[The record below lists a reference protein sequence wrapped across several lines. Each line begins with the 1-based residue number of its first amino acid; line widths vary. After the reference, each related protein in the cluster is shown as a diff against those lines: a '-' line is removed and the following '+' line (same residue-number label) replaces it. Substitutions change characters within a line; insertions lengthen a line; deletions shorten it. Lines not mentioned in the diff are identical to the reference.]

1 MYRSGGGR
9 VGPSRTTPANT
20 QCQKCLKRGHY
31 SYECKAAPQERPYVP
46 RPSRTQQLLNPKLR
60 PDLSNDTPEL
70 IQKKAGVADAEL
82 AKRAAQRESESRGRG
97 LRDDDNEVLSGTSGA
112 RSTQNRRRSRSYD
125 SNPSGGSMSPA
136 SPRPGRESMSP
147 QRTEVASLQRRS
159 DSPRSDRSY
168 SRSLSRSLSPVSQE
182 GRRGGQHSDSPQRR
196 YSSPERLLREPQRHK
211 SYGHG
216 KHSDLRD
223 RSRSPQRRQ
232 DSHRGR
238 FHERRRQQSR
248 SPRREPSIDDKGRR
262 AGEARQYR
270 DRGGQHSRPDTKR
283 QASPSRSNLS
293 SRREGAPRE
302 RSLSPFSR
310 RLALTQAMNR

>member
-1 MYRSGGGR
+1 MYQR
-9 VGPSRTTPANT
+9 
-20 QCQKCLKRGHY
+20 HY

-159 DSPRSDRSY
+159 DSPRK
-168 SRSLSRSLSPVSQE
+168 
-182 GRRGGQHSDSPQRR
+182 GGVAANTVILPNADIHHQKDCCGNHSDTNRM
-196 YSSPERLLREPQRHK
+196 
-211 SYGHG
+211 
-216 KHSDLRD
+216 
-223 RSRSPQRRQ
+223 
-232 DSHRGR
+232 
-238 FHERRRQQSR
+238 
-248 SPRREPSIDDKGRR
+248 
-262 AGEARQYR
+262 
-270 DRGGQHSRPDTKR
+270 
-283 QASPSRSNLS
+283 
-293 SRREGAPRE
+293 
-302 RSLSPFSR
+302 
-310 RLALTQAMNR
+310 AMESTVT